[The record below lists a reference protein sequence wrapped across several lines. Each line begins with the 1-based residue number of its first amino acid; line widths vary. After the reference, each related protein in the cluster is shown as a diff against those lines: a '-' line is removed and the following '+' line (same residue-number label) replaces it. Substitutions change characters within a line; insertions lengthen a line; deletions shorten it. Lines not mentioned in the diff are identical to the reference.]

1 MLSGMWPV
9 TAASACACSALVWFN
24 AAMAGA
30 ELTDWSAR
38 ELATAIGRR
47 DVSAVEVVEAHL
59 GRIDRQTTNAVVT
72 IVDDARAAAERAD
85 EVLAWGESRGALHG
99 VPFTAK
105 DVLDTA
111 GTRTTAGSE
120 LFRDYVPAHD
130 ATAVAALRAAGA
142 ILVGK
147 TNCPEF
153 ALEPRA
159 TNPVFGATTSPFDP
173 TLGPG
178 GSSGGCAAAVAGGLT
193 PLSLGTDYGGS
204 VRFPAHCTG
213 TFGLRPTPGR
223 IATGGQRPS
232 PPAGTPRARF
242 SLVGPLARTAD
253 DLRLALEVLGGPS
266 TAPVAS
272 AAPLPCAWAAGEGT
286 VVVPPDLVAAVERA
300 ATALVERG
308 HDVVEVAPPGLERA
322 HPLFGELRTTDD
334 YADLVALAGGRTRLL
349 TPRIC
354 SLLADAPPRPDLD
367 RRAELLVEVDR
378 LRSEVGAFLA
388 SRPILLLPVAAVPS
402 FPLGCVELEVAGT
415 RHVVDAM
422 TILAPCRAVSLLGL
436 PAASV
441 PAGVS
446 DGGLPVGVQV
456 VGRAGHDHD
465 VLAVAAELEAAL
477 GGWLPPPHAAAS
489 TSRTLHG
496 APHSSTS

>member
-1 MLSGMWPV
+1 MTTS
-9 TAASACACSALVWFN
+9 
-24 AAMAGA
+24 

-38 ELATAIGRR
+38 GLAAAIARR
-47 DVSAVEVVEAHL
+47 DVSALEVVEAHL
-59 GRIDRQTTNAVVT
+59 ERIDRQTTNAVVT
-72 IVDDARAAAERAD
+72 IADDARDAAMRAD
-85 EVLAWGESRGALHG
+85 AALARDEPVGALHG

-120 LFRDYVPAHD
+120 LFRDFVPARD
-130 ATAVAALRAAGA
+130 AAAVVAMRAAGA

-159 TNPVFGATTSPFDP
+159 TNRVFGATTNPFDP
-173 TLGPG
+173 ALGPG

-223 IATGGQRPS
+223 VAAGGQRPT
-232 PPAGTPRARF
+232 PPAGTPRDLF
-242 SLVGPLARTAD
+242 SLVGPIARTSD
-253 DLRLALEVLGGPS
+253 DLRLALAVLGGPATRPAGS
-266 TAPVAS
+266 G
-272 AAPLPCAWAAGEGT
+272 APLACAWAGGEGS

-300 ATALVERG
+300 AAALADRG
-308 HDVVEVAPPGLERA
+308 HEVVAAAPPGLERA
-322 HPLFGELRTTDD
+322 HPLFGELRATDD
-334 YADLVALAGGRTRLL
+334 YADLVALAGGRAHLL

-367 RRAELLVEVDR
+367 GRAE
-378 LRSEVGAFLA
+378 VGEFLA
-388 SRPILLLPVAAVPS
+388 RRPILLLPVAAVPS
-402 FPLGCVELEVAGT
+402 FPLGSVELEVAGT

-441 PAGVS
+441 PAGVT
-446 DGGLPVGVQV
+446 DAGLPVGVQV
-456 VGRAGHDHD
+456 VGRAGHDGD
-465 VLAVAAELEAAL
+465 VLTVAAELEAAL
-477 GGWLPPPHAAAS
+477 GGWQPPPQAAGS